1 MFYSVVSRLIYSNLC
16 LFNTESINYR
26 STEHTK
32 LSDLILNNVLIPVLT
47 LMLATSCGLCQVI
60 VKHWCVPM
68 NISSFDNKRLTM
80 IMCSYVCD
88 VKEQFCRRTLWCTVL
103 IIVWR
108 NNWFKC
114 QWIPKDYFFYYLS
127 FHNLKKVSHT

>member
-1 MFYSVVSRLIYSNLC
+1 MFYSVVSRPIYSNLY
-16 LFNTESINYR
+16 LFNTELINNT

-32 LSDLILNNVLIPVLT
+32 LSDLIVNNVLILT
-47 LMLATSCGLCQVI
+47 LLVETLYGLCQVI
-60 VKHWCVPM
+60 VNHWCVP
-68 NISSFDNKRLTM
+68 IIITSFDNKRLTM

-114 QWIPKDYFFYYLS
+114 QWIHKDYFFYYLS
-127 FHNLKKVSHT
+127 FHNLKKVSNT